1 MLVKL
6 LATKPEQ
13 VGSSL
18 KELVLYLSGH
28 AVSVLAPEGAQ
39 TFQLNGIIPARVCW
53 HITAYVVFNGHLGS
67 SGVPES
73 FKFSSNLPAFSRNDS
88 FTNVLD
94 PCHPGFWCR
103 KSVKVNSPSLG
114 ALACTSST

>member
-73 FKFSSNLPAFSRNDS
+73 FKFKQPYCQVAIVGARQAFI
-88 FTNVLD
+88 
-94 PCHPGFWCR
+94 
-103 KSVKVNSPSLG
+103 KSARLFQK
-114 ALACTSST
+114 